1 MGENIKEIKVS
12 ELFISVKYEIP
23 IYQRNYAWQKEQIEQ
38 LIDDINDM
46 EEMYF
51 LGNLIVNKKDID
63 TYEVIDGQ
71 QRLTTLYL
79 LQKYLKMNISKESL
93 YFEAR
98 EKSNKTL
105 LIIGDEID
113 NNLYDLESYEIN
125 NGYKIIKDYF
135 NTKINTEEDI
145 IDFKQKLDNV
155 KLIRIQVPQN
165 IDLNHYFEI
174 MNTRGEQLQ
183 YHEIAKARLL
193 SMLATDEDKK
203 IGALIWDACAD
214 MNSYVQMN
222 FDTKI
227 RKNLFSNKWDKLCS
241 SIDSF
246 DEIREKVNI
255 EKSDIR
261 TNESK
266 TLLEILEDKKVT
278 HSIKQDEY
286 KENERFESIIS
297 FPNFILQVNKAIYF
311 NKDENESMLDDKKFL
326 ENMQR
331 NWESKQTSEEFLYN
345 LLKCRVLFDKYIIKR
360 EFISEYKDRGKWS
373 LQRLESYN
381 DNKNLKPIYRQTFDG
396 DSDSNKMIRTLQ
408 SCLRVTYTSPKTM
421 HWISLVLSKLINN
434 EDTNILHTLENYCRD
449 KIKSSDYK
457 SSKGFSIERIVFTYL
472 DYLLYKKG
480 YSYKNVDLIKDSIK
494 NEWEFQFRNSIEHFY
509 PQNPLDENYY
519 EIWGRDDLDSFGNLA
534 LITTSGNSKFSNLPP
549 EGKINSYKDVIKQ
562 SLKLIIMKE
571 MILENGGKWS
581 KEISEKHKKEMFKI
595 IDEDI
600 DDLESKDC
608 EYFEE
613 IGSEKKVGVL
623 LRHNLKRI
631 TAKGLIERGKIK
643 GFLSL
648 SEIMEAFSE
657 TELDKEQIE
666 LLDETLGNLGI
677 QLIEN
682 LNYDEENF
690 DL

>member
-408 SCLRVTYTSPKTM
+408 SCLRVTYTSHKTM